1 MKREDWLDTVAAL
14 KSMAQALWTVVK
26 TIVALSIAI
35 VLACIAIWCSC
46 QMYMNYP
53 SVTMAV
59 IVTIPFGCWFAVNFA
74 IAREQRELQEIDA
87 AWRAEKNKPAHL
99 DLTALGIKE

>member
-1 MKREDWLDTVAAL
+1 MRKEDLLDAATAL

-26 TIVALSIAI
+26 TIIQLSTAI
-35 VLACIAIWCSC
+35 VLACIAIWCSY

-59 IVTIPFGCWFAVNFA
+59 IVAVPFVCWFAVNFA
-74 IAREQRELQEIDA
+74 IAREQRKLRELDD

-99 DLTALGIKE
+99 DLSALGIKE